1 MSYISQADPFNFL
14 SKEKKDELALMAF
27 EWLDDSITESSTKSP
42 FEQHLET
49 VITKNILFTDKE
61 FLATEKSLTGEGVRR
76 SNWSAFVWRRPSEF
90 LGTCNVNFIEKG
102 IQPEDIVQGVL
113 GDCYFL
119 STLAS
124 LSEFPERILDIFN
137 FEYEGKSREE
147 VIKLCEK
154 KGIYCLTMLD
164 MGIPK
169 EIIID
174 DYIPCFS
181 INKGPAFTRTNGNEV
196 WAVLLEKAWAKLYG

>member
-1 MSYISQADPFNFL
+1 MSYIGKTDPFNFL
-14 SKEKKDELALMAF
+14 PEEKKNELSLLGF
-27 EWLDDSITESSTKSP
+27 DWLDESITESSTKSP
-42 FEQHLET
+42 FEQQLET
-49 VITKNILFTDKE
+49 LIAKNVLFTDKE
-61 FLATEKSLTGEGVRR
+61 FTATGKSLIGEAHR

-90 LGTCNVNFIEKG
+90 LGPNVNFIEKG

-124 LSEFPERILDIFN
+124 LSEFPKIILNIFN
-137 FEYEGKSREE
+137 FEYENKSKEE

-154 KGIYCLTMLD
+154 KGIYCIIMLD

-169 EIIID
+169 EFIID

-181 INKGPAFTRTNGNEV
+181 VNKGPAFTRSNGNEIWV
-196 WAVLLEKAWAKLYG
+196 LLLEKAWAKLYG